1 MSYCCRRKNSKVS
14 SENLEQL
21 QINYQA
27 GKIAFERGEYRQ
39 AVNEFEATSA
49 LVTPNSRL
57 GGEVHIWLIT
67 AYEATGQRAE
77 AIAVC
82 KQLARH
88 PDPETRKQAKN
99 LLYIMQAPELSRRAD
114 WLTEIPDLTNLPDS
128 DGKFRQGSAG
138 STSNRPKK
146 RPEPEP
152 IDLSQVNTKDNKFIW
167 VALITIGLTLGG
179 LVWFNL

>member
-1 MSYCCRRKNSKVS
+1 MS
-14 SENLEQL
+14 SENLEQF

-27 GKIAFERGEYRQ
+27 GQTAFERGEYRQ
-39 AVNEFEATSA
+39 AVNEFEAASA
-49 LVTPNSRL
+49 LITPNSRR

-114 WLTEIPDLTNLPDS
+114 WLSEIPDLTNLPDS

-138 STSNRPKK
+138 SNPSRSPKK

-167 VALITIGLTLGG
+167 VALIAIGLTLGG
-179 LVWFNL
+179 LVWFSL